1 MGVNVPNL
9 DSITIA
15 GNEFKGIGYQGLL
28 TVNTKTY
35 IDSPSRSNDG
45 SMPNINDHDTFVVPR
60 CKINFKYLKIED
72 YQRLCRIL
80 NSANEFP
87 VKYYDKESGEF
98 VTHMMYVE
106 PEEMKKIFN
115 VGTYVFG
122 VLDYDVSFIGTL
134 NQREALSVTYKAVS
148 ASGASSTLAVV
159 TTQKT
164 KQGEKPL
171 YWGDSTTVMTTAEA
185 IEKGV
190 TIPTGKQLVW
200 QLGNETEVNAN
211 GWKVYPNS
219 KVNVFENMVLWATFE

>member
-1 MGVNVPNL
+1 MGVRVPNL
-9 DSITIA
+9 DSVIIA

-35 IDSPSRSNDG
+35 VESPTRSNDG
-45 SMPNINDHDTFVVPR
+45 SMPNINDHDSFVVPR

-72 YQRLCRIL
+72 YQRLCRVL

-87 VKYYDKESGEF
+87 VTYYDKESGEF

-106 PEEMKKIFN
+106 PEEMKRIFN

-134 NQREALSVTYKAVS
+134 NQRQQMTVTYKV
-148 ASGASSTLAVV
+148 SGASSNLAVV
-159 TTQKT
+159 TTT
-164 KQGEKPL
+164 EKGNNL
-171 YWGDSTTVMTTAEA
+171 YWGDSIQVMSTTDAT
-185 IEKGV
+185 EKGV

-200 QLGNETEVNAN
+200 QLGNEKEVNSK
-211 GWKVYPNS
+211 GWKVMPNS
-219 KVNVFENMVLWATFE
+219 NVSVFENMVLWATFE

>member
-1 MGVNVPNL
+1 MGVRVPNL
-9 DSITIA
+9 DSIIIA
-15 GNEFKGIGYQGLL
+15 GNEFRGIGYQGLL
-28 TVNTKTY
+28 TVNTKTFV
-35 IDSPSRSNDG
+35 DSPTRSNDG
-45 SMPNINDHDTFVVPR
+45 SMSNINDHDSFVVPR

-72 YQRLCRIL
+72 YQRLCRVL

-87 VKYYDKESGEF
+87 VTYYDKESGEF

-134 NQREALSVTYKAVS
+134 NQREALSITYKAV
-148 ASGASSTLAVV
+148 GASSNLAVV
-159 TTQKT
+159 TTT
-164 KQGEKPL
+164 EKGNQL

-200 QLGNETEVNAN
+200 QLGNESGVNAN

>member
-1 MGVNVPNL
+1 MGVRVPNL
-9 DSITIA
+9 DSIIIA

-28 TVNTKTY
+28 TVNSKTY
-35 IDSPSRSNDG
+35 VESPTRSNDG
-45 SMPNINDHDTFVVPR
+45 SMPNINDHDSFVVPR

-72 YQRLCRIL
+72 YQRLCRVL

-87 VKYYDKESGEF
+87 VTYYDKESGEF

-134 NQREALSVTYKAVS
+134 NQREKLSVAYKAE
-148 ASGASSTLAVV
+148 GASSNLAVV
-159 TTQKT
+159 TTT
-164 KQGEKPL
+164 EKGNQL
-171 YWGDSTTVMTTAEA
+171 YWGDSITVMTTAEA
-185 IEKGV
+185 IENGV

-200 QLGNETEVNAN
+200 QMGNETQVNSN

-219 KVNVFENMVLWATFE
+219 NVSVFENMVLWAKFE

>member
-1 MGVNVPNL
+1 MGVRVPNL
-9 DSITIA
+9 DSIIIA
-15 GNEFKGIGYQGLL
+15 GNEFRGIGYQGLL
-28 TVNTKTY
+28 TVNSKTY
-35 IDSPSRSNDG
+35 VESPTRSNDG
-45 SMPNINDHDTFVVPR
+45 SMPNINDHYSFVVPR

-72 YQRLCRIL
+72 YQRLCRVL

-87 VKYYDKESGEF
+87 VTYYDKESGEF

-134 NQREALSVTYKAVS
+134 NQRETLSVTYKAE
-148 ASGASSTLAVV
+148 GASSNLAVV

-171 YWGDSTTVMTTAEA
+171 YWGDSTTAMTTAEV

-190 TIPTGKQLVW
+190 IIPAGKQLVW
-200 QLGNETEVNAN
+200 QLGNATQVNAN

-219 KVNVFENMVLWATFE
+219 KFSVFENMVLWATFE

>member
-1 MGVNVPNL
+1 MGVRVPNL
-9 DSITIA
+9 DSIIIA
-15 GNEFKGIGYQGLL
+15 GNEFNGIGYQGLL

-35 IDSPSRSNDG
+35 VESPSRSNDG

-60 CKINFKYLKIED
+60 CKINFKHLKIED

-80 NSANEFP
+80 NSANEFS
-87 VKYYDKESGEF
+87 VTYYDKESGEF

-134 NQREALSVTYKAVS
+134 NQREALSVTYKAE
-148 ASGASSTLAVV
+148 GASSNLAVV
-159 TTQKT
+159 TTT
-164 KQGEKPL
+164 EKGNQL
-171 YWGDSTTVMTTAEA
+171 YWGDSITVMTTAEA

-190 TIPTGKQLVW
+190 SIPTGKQLVW
-200 QLGNETEVNAN
+200 KLGNANQVNIN
-211 GWKVYPNS
+211 GWEVYPNS

>member
-1 MGVNVPNL
+1 MGVRVPNL
-9 DSITIA
+9 DSIIIA

-35 IDSPSRSNDG
+35 VESPSRSNDG

-87 VKYYDKESGEF
+87 VTYYDKESGDF

-106 PEEMKKIFN
+106 PEEMKRIFN

-134 NQREALSVTYKAVS
+134 NQRQQMTVTYKV
-148 ASGASSTLAVV
+148 SGASSSLAVV
-159 TTQKT
+159 TTT
-164 KQGEKPL
+164 EKGNNL
-171 YWGDSTTVMTTAEA
+171 YWGDSIQVMSTTDAT
-185 IEKGV
+185 EKGI

-200 QLGNETEVNAN
+200 KLGNETAVNPN
-211 GWKVYPNS
+211 GWKVMPNS
-219 KVNVFENMVLWATFE
+219 NVSVFEDMVLWATFE

>member
-1 MGVNVPNL
+1 MGIRVPNL
-9 DSITIA
+9 DSIIIA
-15 GNEFKGIGYQGLL
+15 GNEFNGIGYQGLL

-35 IDSPSRSNDG
+35 VESPSRASDG
-45 SMPNINDHDTFVVPR
+45 SMPNINDHDSFIVPR

-87 VKYYDKESGEF
+87 VTYYDKERGEF

-134 NQREALSVTYKAVS
+134 NQRDALSVTYKAE
-148 ASGASSTLAVV
+148 GASSNLAVV
-159 TTQKT
+159 TTT
-164 KQGEKPL
+164 
-171 YWGDSTTVMTTAEA
+171 
-185 IEKGV
+185 EKGN
-190 TIPTGKQLVW
+190 QLNFSGDHND
-200 QLGNETEVNAN
+200 QFLC
-211 GWKVYPNS
+211 Y
-219 KVNVFENMVLWATFE
+219 

>member
-1 MGVNVPNL
+1 MGVRVPNL
-9 DSITIA
+9 DSVIIA

-35 IDSPSRSNDG
+35 VESPSRSNDG

-72 YQRLCRIL
+72 YQRLCRVL

-87 VKYYDKESGEF
+87 VTYYDKESGEF

-122 VLDYDVSFIGTL
+122 VLDYEVSFIGTL
-134 NQREALSVTYKAVS
+134 NQRQQMTVTYKV
-148 ASGASSTLAVV
+148 SGASSSLAVV
-159 TTQKT
+159 TTTEK
-164 KQGEKPL
+164 GENL
-171 YWGDSTTVMTTAEA
+171 YWGDSIQVMSTTDAT
-185 IEKGV
+185 EKGV

-200 QLGNETEVNAN
+200 QLGNENEVNPN
-211 GWKVYPNS
+211 GWKVMPSSNVS
-219 KVNVFENMVLWATFE
+219 VFENMVLWATFE

>member
-1 MGVNVPNL
+1 MGVRVPNL
-9 DSITIA
+9 DSIIIA

-28 TVNTKTY
+28 TVNSKTY
-35 IDSPSRSNDG
+35 VESPSRSNDG
-45 SMPNINDHDTFVVPR
+45 SMPNINDHDSFVVPR

-72 YQRLCRIL
+72 YQRLCRVL

-87 VKYYDKESGEF
+87 VTYYDKESGEF

-134 NQREALSVTYKAVS
+134 NQREALSITYKAV
-148 ASGASSTLAVV
+148 GASSNLAVV
-159 TTQKT
+159 TTT
-164 KQGEKPL
+164 EKGNQL
-171 YWGDSTTVMTTAEA
+171 YWGDSIKVMTTAEA
-185 IEKGV
+185 TEKGV

-200 QLGNETEVNAN
+200 QLGNESGVNAN

-219 KVNVFENMVLWATFE
+219 KFSVFENMVLWATFE

>member
-1 MGVNVPNL
+1 MGVRVPNL
-9 DSITIA
+9 DSIIIA

-28 TVNTKTY
+28 TVNSKTY
-35 IDSPSRSNDG
+35 VESPSRSNDG
-45 SMPNINDHDTFVVPR
+45 SMPNINDHDSFVVPR

-87 VKYYDKESGEF
+87 VTYYDKESGEF

-134 NQREALSVTYKAVS
+134 NQRQQMTVTYKV
-148 ASGASSTLAVV
+148 SGASSNLAVV
-159 TTQKT
+159 TTT
-164 KQGEKPL
+164 EKGNNL
-171 YWGDSTTVMTTAEA
+171 YWGDSIQVMSTTDAT
-185 IEKGV
+185 EKGV

-200 QLGNETEVNAN
+200 QLGNATEVNPN
-211 GWKVYPNS
+211 GWKVMPNS
-219 KVNVFENMVLWATFE
+219 NVSVFEDMVLWATFE

>member
-1 MGVNVPNL
+1 MGVNVQNL
-9 DSITIA
+9 DSIKIA

-35 IDSPSRSNDG
+35 VESPSRSNDG

-87 VKYYDKESGEF
+87 VTYYDKEIGEF

-122 VLDYDVSFIGTL
+122 VLDYEVSFIGTL
-134 NQREALSVTYKAVS
+134 NQRQQMTVTYKGAV
-148 ASGASSTLAVV
+148 SGASSILAIV
-159 TTQKT
+159 TTT
-164 KQGEKPL
+164 KNGNNL
-171 YWGDSTTVMTTAEA
+171 YWGDSIQVMSTTDAT
-185 IEKGV
+185 EKGV

-200 QLGNETEVNAN
+200 KLGNENGVNKY
-211 GWKVYPNS
+211 GWKVMPSSNVS
-219 KVNVFENMVLWATFE
+219 VFEDMVLWATFE

>member
-1 MGVNVPNL
+1 MGVRVPNL
-9 DSITIA
+9 DSIIIA

-28 TVNTKTY
+28 TVNSKTY
-35 IDSPSRSNDG
+35 VESPSRSNDG
-45 SMPNINDHDTFVVPR
+45 SMPNINDHDSFVVPR

-72 YQRLCRIL
+72 YQRLCRVL

-87 VKYYDKESGEF
+87 VTYYDKESGEF

-134 NQREALSVTYKAVS
+134 NQREKLSVAYKAE
-148 ASGASSTLAVV
+148 GASSNLAVV
-159 TTQKT
+159 TTT
-164 KQGEKPL
+164 EKGNQL
-171 YWGDSTTVMTTAEA
+171 YWGDSITVMTTAEA
-185 IEKGV
+185 IENGV

-200 QLGNETEVNAN
+200 QMGNETQVNSN

-219 KVNVFENMVLWATFE
+219 NVSVFENMVLWAKFE

>member
-1 MGVNVPNL
+1 MGVRVPNL
-9 DSITIA
+9 DSIIIA

-35 IDSPSRSNDG
+35 VESPSRSNDG

-87 VKYYDKESGEF
+87 VTYYDKESGEF

-134 NQREALSVTYKAVS
+134 NQRQQMTVTYKV
-148 ASGASSTLAVV
+148 SGASSNLAVV
-159 TTQKT
+159 TTT
-164 KQGEKPL
+164 EKGNNL
-171 YWGDSTTVMTTAEA
+171 YWGDSIQVMSTTDAT
-185 IEKGV
+185 EKGV
-190 TIPTGKQLVW
+190 AIPTGKQLVW
-200 QLGNETEVNAN
+200 KLGNESQVNPS
-211 GWKVYPNS
+211 GWKIMPS
-219 KVNVFENMVLWATFE
+219 SNVSIFENMVLWATFE

>member
-1 MGVNVPNL
+1 MGVRVPNL
-9 DSITIA
+9 DSIIIA

-28 TVNTKTY
+28 TVNSKTY
-35 IDSPSRSNDG
+35 VESPSRSNDG
-45 SMPNINDHDTFVVPR
+45 SMPNINDHDSFVVPR

-72 YQRLCRIL
+72 YQRLCRVL

-87 VKYYDKESGEF
+87 VTYYDKESGEF

-134 NQREALSVTYKAVS
+134 NQRETLSVTYKAE
-148 ASGASSTLAVV
+148 GASSNLAVV
-159 TTQKT
+159 TTNSKENQ
-164 KQGEKPL
+164 L
-171 YWGDSTTVMTTAEA
+171 YWGDSIAVMTTAEA

-200 QLGNETEVNAN
+200 KLGNANQVNAN
-211 GWKVYPNS
+211 GWQVYPNS
-219 KVNVFENMVLWATFE
+219 KINVFENMVLWATFE

>member
-1 MGVNVPNL
+1 MGIRVPNL
-9 DSITIA
+9 DSIIIA
-15 GNEFKGIGYQGLL
+15 GNEFNGIGYQGLL

-35 IDSPSRSNDG
+35 AESPGRTIDG
-45 SMPNINDHDTFVVPR
+45 SMPNINDHDSFIVPR

-87 VKYYDKESGEF
+87 VTYYDKESGEF

-134 NQREALSVTYKAVS
+134 NQRDALSVTYKAD
-148 ASGASSTLAVV
+148 GASSNLAVV
-159 TTQKT
+159 TTT
-164 KQGEKPL
+164 EKGNQL
-171 YWGDSTTVMTTAEA
+171 YWGDSIKVMTTAEA

-200 QLGNETEVNAN
+200 QLGNETQVNDK

-219 KVNVFENMVLWATFE
+219 KCSVFENMVLWATFE